1 MKSNSRL
8 QGLIILILSVALY
21 ANTWQHGYVLDDV
34 ATVSQNRF
42 VQMGGAGI
50 PEMFR
55 HTLWFGYDGYE
66 SVNSY
71 RPLAHATFAVEY
83 ALFGG
88 LRPDVSHA
96 VNTLIYAAL
105 CLLLWLFLRR
115 LFRQW
120 GALGFFASL
129 LFVVHPVHTE
139 SVANLKNRDELMALL
154 FGLASL
160 LALMQHIEKGKRH
173 WLALSALFYAFGL
186 LCKESLAAWV
196 LIFPLVL
203 FYHPGSSLNVKKIIG
218 TSAVFVLTFAIV
230 WAGRSLI
237 TSAVVPQTK
246 PDHWNNPILL
256 AKDAATALGTKF
268 YVLGKYL
275 QLSIVPHTLTSSY
288 FYDDLPLLPVWHW
301 QSLLSLLAYAG
312 LAYGLFR
319 YLPRRHPLGFAVAFY
334 GITLAMFSNF
344 FMFYFY
350 TAALS
355 ERFLLIPSIGACI
368 AGGYALQKI
377 SANSRLLAA
386 GLSVFVLLAAGL
398 KTIVRNRA
406 WADNLTLAQTDLR
419 VSPRSYLLNAT
430 MGLELYKKAE
440 AQNNVYLLQQALP
453 YFQKAVQLDA
463 EDPNIWEYYGRSL
476 ALLGNYSQAAYCF
489 EQALRIN
496 PQAAH
501 LRPLLEKAYQ
511 MQRR

>member
-1 MKSNSRL
+1 MKTNDRL
-8 QGLIILILSVALY
+8 QALLILLFAMGLY

-34 ATVSQNRF
+34 ATISQNRF
-42 VQMGGAGI
+42 VQMGWRGI

-55 HTLWFGYDGYE
+55 HTLWYGYDGYE

-88 LRPDVSHA
+88 LRPDISH
-96 VNTLIYAAL
+96 VINTLIYAAES
-105 CLLLWLFLRR
+105 LLLWLFLRR
-115 LFRQW
+115 LFPRQEQL
-120 GALGFFASL
+120 AFFASL

-139 SVANLKNRDELMALL
+139 SVVNLKNRDELLALL

-160 LALMQHIEKGKRH
+160 LALMHHVEKNKRH
-173 WLALSALFYAFGL
+173 WLALSAVFYALGL
-186 LCKESLAAWV
+186 LCKESLVSWI
-196 LIFPLVL
+196 LIFPIVL
-203 FYHPGSSLNVKKIIG
+203 FYCSKSSQSVNQIVQTTAIF
-218 TSAVFVLTFAIV
+218 VFTFAAV
-230 WAGRSLI
+230 WMGRSLV
-237 TSAVVPQTK
+237 TAQVAPQPK

-256 AKDAATALGTKF
+256 ADSWITAAGTKL

-275 QLSIVPHTLTSSY
+275 QLSVVPHTLTSSY
-288 FYDDLPLLPVWHW
+288 FYNDLPLLPLWHW
-301 QSLLSLLAYAG
+301 QSVLSLLAYGCLVYA
-312 LAYGLFR
+312 LFR
-319 YLPRRHPLGFAVAFY
+319 YLPQRHPVGFAIAFY

-355 ERFLLIPSIGACI
+355 ERFLLIPSIGACV
-368 AGGYALQKI
+368 AGGYGLQKI
-377 SANSRLLAA
+377 LAHSRPLATGLLI
-386 GLSVFVLLAAGL
+386 FVLLAASL

-406 WADNLTLAQTDLR
+406 WADNLTLAQTDLQ
-419 VSPRSYLLNAT
+419 VSPQSYLLNAT

-440 AQNNVYLLQQALP
+440 MQKNLYLLQQALP

-476 ALLGNYSQAAYCF
+476 ALLGNYSQAARCF

-496 PQAAH
+496 PRATHLQA
-501 LRPLLEKAYQ
+501 LLEQTA
-511 MQRR
+511 RLSR